1 MKKGS
6 VYIVGAGPG
15 DPSLISVRGLR
26 YLEAADV
33 VVYDH
38 RVHARLLRAAREDAE
53 LIDVGPAAPR
63 PLDQDAISLLL
74 AEKARDGCA
83 VVRLKW
89 GDPFIFDTGGKEA
102 LFLHEQGIPFE
113 VVPGIPAAVG
123 AACYAGVPL
132 TYPGGGDVLTFVRGH
147 EGETE
152 AAPDVPWGRLAGTPG
167 AIAIYVGARQ
177 LAEVAEHLRRH
188 GRRAADPVVLVADG
202 TTPEQVAVEG
212 TLGDIARR
220 AKEAR
225 VRFPAILIVGAVA
238 GLRAHLR
245 WFDERPLFGR
255 RVLVT
260 RSREQAGDLVERLE
274 ALGASP
280 ILAPTIRIEPPDD
293 AEPLARACAEA
304 DQFDWIVF
312 TSANG
317 ADAFMAR
324 LLQGP
329 GDVRALKGVRLCAI
343 GPGTASRL
351 ERFGIKVD
359 LVPAEHR
366 AEAVV
371 EAVTAQG
378 DVRGRRV
385 LLPRADLARDVL
397 PDELRRAG
405 AEVVEV
411 VAYRTVLESLEPG
424 REPDIYRML
433 LDRQID
439 AVTFTSAS
447 TVRNFVKI
455 FGEDTAPD
463 LLQTTVV
470 ACIGPVTAEAAQ
482 QLRIRTDVM
491 PSTYTIPALVDALVE
506 HFRRTREARP

>member
-1 MKKGS
+1 MTKGC

-15 DPSLISVRGLR
+15 DPALISVRGLR
-26 YLEAADV
+26 CLEAADV

-38 RVHARLLRAAREDAE
+38 RVHGRLLRLARPDAE

-63 PLDQDAISLLL
+63 PGQQDAISLLL
-74 AEKARDGCA
+74 AEKAREAKA

-89 GDPFIFDTGGKEA
+89 GDPFVFDTGGKEA

-113 VVPGIPAAVG
+113 VVPGIPVALG
-123 AACYAGVPL
+123 AATYAGVPL
-132 TYPGGGDVLTFVRGH
+132 TYPGGGDVVTFVRGH

-152 AAPDVPWGRLAGTPG
+152 APPDVDWRHLAAASGT
-167 AIAIYVGARQ
+167 IAVYVGARQ
-177 LAEVAEHLRRH
+177 LAETTEHLRRH
-188 GRRAADPVVLVADG
+188 GRAPDEPVVLIADG
-202 TTPEQVAVEG
+202 TTPEQVTVEG

-220 AKEAR
+220 AKGAG
-225 VRFPAILIVGAVA
+225 VRFPAILVVGAVA

-245 WFDERPLFGR
+245 WYDERPLFGR
-255 RVLVT
+255 RILVT
-260 RSREQAGDLVERLE
+260 RSREQADELIERLE
-274 ALGASP
+274 ALGANP
-280 ILAPTIRIEPPDD
+280 ILAPTIRIEPPADP
-293 AEPLARACAEA
+293 EPLARACAEA
-304 DQFDWIVF
+304 DRFDWIVF

-317 ADAFMAR
+317 ADAFMTR
-324 LLQGP
+324 LLAGP
-329 GDVRALKGVRLCAI
+329 ADVRVLKGVRLCAI

-351 ERFGIKVD
+351 ERFAIKVD
-359 LVPAEHR
+359 LVPTEHR

-371 EAVTAQG
+371 HALAAQG
-378 DVRGRRV
+378 DLRGRRI
-385 LLPRADLARDVL
+385 LLPRADMAREVL
-397 PDELRRAG
+397 PEELRRAG

-433 LDRQID
+433 LERQID

-447 TVRNFVKI
+447 TVRNFVSI
-455 FGEDTAPD
+455 FGADTAPD
-463 LLQTTVV
+463 LLQATVV

-491 PSTYTIPALVDALVE
+491 PPTYTIPALVDALVE
-506 HFRRTREARP
+506 HFRKHQP